1 MPKFQLYYNNMIIEV
16 PWSVSHSRKPGK
28 TIVNKKILSNQVYTF
43 WPDGTPCT
51 LVNIWLQTITFKS
64 TGDSAVTFASH
75 ISHYIRDCYNSQ
87 AQLFDVDDN
96 YLCEFA
102 ERLTE
107 EKKLKYNA
115 IQSARNG
122 NHIGYTI
129 RRVLEFLIW
138 YQLNYRLT
146 SQPKLIGELGT
157 GARVTIEWRT
167 DSRGRLTIHHPA
179 IPTRRPLVGDKKP
192 MPDDFIG
199 KLFDMVNLLRAKPRI
214 PFGSTNGPK
223 YQQLVAKNE
232 YLHSRRMIS
241 LKLTML
247 TGLRPDELNKIPLH
261 LNSNPIVTRKLFL
274 PTLKTRQKSPPI
286 REFPLTLEDAV
297 EISIYLSDRI
307 NFLNLSSA
315 NPESVTAFLLSHD
328 GASVMTRSLA
338 RDFKRLCELSG
349 LKNTQV
355 CLSMFRHR
363 FITIQIAYEI
373 KKELRRDIAQK
384 DLWQEAVQRKI
395 LSRVAKLTGHTDP
408 MSLRHY
414 FNEAFAI
421 VLTNT
426 HEITINETEALIA
439 RLEHQIDEL
448 SRSSAIHQNTFLAEK
463 IAVLENI
470 ARQLKLSTQTQY
482 SSSNSKFNR

>member
-1 MPKFQLYYNNMIIEV
+1 MPKFQLYYKNMKIEL
-16 PWSVSHSRKPGK
+16 PWSVSHSRKTGSP
-28 TIVNKKILSNQVYTF
+28 IVNKKCLLNQVYTF

-64 TGDSAVTFASH
+64 TGESAETFASH
-75 ISHYIRDCYNSQ
+75 ISHYVRDCYNLQ
-87 AQLFDVDDN
+87 VQLFDVDDN

-122 NHIGYTI
+122 NHIAYTI

-138 YQLNYRLT
+138 YQTNYRLI

-167 DSRGRLTIHHPA
+167 DSRGRPTIYHPA

-199 KLFDMVNLLRAKPRI
+199 KLIDMANLLRAKPRI

-223 YQQLVAKNE
+223 YEQLVAKNE

-247 TGLRPDELNKIPLH
+247 TGLRPDELNKLPIH
-261 LNSNPIVTRKLFL
+261 LNSNPIATRKLFL

-286 REFPLTLEDAV
+286 REFPLTLEDAL
-297 EISIYLSDRI
+297 EISIYLNDRI
-307 NFLNLSSA
+307 KFLNLISA
-315 NPESVTAFLLSHD
+315 KPESVTAFLLSQD
-328 GASVMTRSLA
+328 GTPVMTRSLA
-338 RDFKRLCELSG
+338 RDFKRLCDLSG
-349 LKNTQV
+349 LKDTQV

-363 FITIQIAYEI
+363 FITTQIAYEI

-408 MSLRHY
+408 MSLKHY

-426 HEITINETEALIA
+426 HEITISETEALII

-448 SRSSAIHQNTFLAEK
+448 SKSSAIHHNTFLAEK
-463 IAVLENI
+463 IAVLETTVK
-470 ARQLKLSTQTQY
+470 QLKLSHKSQY
-482 SSSNSKFNR
+482 DNSNTKLNR